1 MLKMRKDEM
10 PFRVR
15 DMLPAFEIETGRRQD
30 SKLTRQ
36 VAGLAEFLHKQERTI
51 RSYISYSSSER
62 MMTAEDYHATAVEY
76 VKRKARASVRSTG
89 EPSFVVLD
97 YNEDPLFEAVWHWQA
112 VFLTDVEP
120 EAAEWRA
127 RNRGQWQVRGFDE
140 AMQRRSR
147 LRRLVRNDILSKKT
161 ICQVMDFDEYCLVD
175 YQMEGVEWRSTPD
188 ERKLR
193 VLEDMQAEMMGV
205 AA

>member
-1 MLKMRKDEM
+1 
-10 PFRVR
+10 
-15 DMLPAFEIETGRRQD
+15 MLPAFEIETGRKND

-36 VAGLAEFLHKQERTI
+36 VEGLSEFLHKQPRTI
-51 RSYISYSSSER
+51 RAYMAYSGER
-62 MMTAEDYHATAVEY
+62 MISAEDYWAMAIEY
-76 VKRKARASVRSTG
+76 VKRRAKASVRSVG

-97 YNEDPLFEAVWHWQA
+97 YNEDPLFEAVWLWQA

-140 AMQRRSR
+140 TTQRRSR

-188 ERKLR
+188 ETKLQT
-193 VLEDMQAEMMGV
+193 LERMEAETMGL